1 MQEENTNIKK
11 LFPMNEEILKKLGYN
26 SIALEMLLKR
36 EAQIDPRDIIMPGED
51 RSSIQQDYS
60 NVEIVLENLK
70 SQIIQILNTAK
81 SLPQFLEGEEGP
93 DDSAFYD
100 YRRSLINSLE
110 ESGNKIS
117 TLLIENNQSESAD
130 ELDNS
135 LQQ

>member
-1 MQEENTNIKK
+1 
-11 LFPMNEEILKKLGYN
+11 MNEEILKKLGYN
-26 SIALEMLLKR
+26 NIALEMLLKR
-36 EAQIDPRDIIMPGED
+36 EAQIDHRHIIMPGEE
-51 RSSIQQDYS
+51 RSNIQQDYS
-60 NVEIVLENLK
+60 NVEIILENLK

>member
-36 EAQIDPRDIIMPGED
+36 ESQIDPRDIIMPGED

-100 YRRSLINSLE
+100 YRRSLVDSLE
-110 ESGNKIS
+110 EAGNKIS
-117 TLLIENNQSESAD
+117 TLLIENNQFESAND
-130 ELDNS
+130 LDNS